1 MFAIEYHCSICKPHH
16 RGRFFK
22 KPDDKDLNRYS
33 KAESLWARTESSFI
47 PDDEIPPGDE
57 TDRLH
62 RWGYKKYREMFNIR
76 QLLGLEL
83 SCQEI
88 DKEANKRI
96 RSALATNL
104 SDLLRYQNM
113 LCRYDSM
120 ALKSLDVFSVHGF
133 PVGLVQCESNLLG
146 ISNEDGAI
154 VGSGG
159 WINIIDKYAKAKSY
173 CDRPFEI
180 RYQRERKTLV
190 HFPEE
195 WIGVQKN
202 NGSSFEKRQVNLYS
216 QSATS
221 AELPPNSLDAVL
233 TDPPYFGNVQY
244 AELMDFCY
252 VWLRRLMDKDN
263 PIFKPSSTRHPDEL
277 TGNVTMERGLDHFTQ
292 GLSTAFQQMVNALKP
307 GAPFV
312 FTYHHN
318 KLEAYYPIAVALLDA
333 RLICSASIP
342 CPAEMGASIHING
355 TASSIIDTIFVCRL
369 HGTTSKSLVVSTPQ
383 EVAGLIHLDLER
395 LREGNVKPTQGDI
408 RCIIYGHLIRLAI
421 WNLRNSWEKTKPA
434 QEKLNILAHHLSAWI
449 GFEAIEK
456 HLTSDF
462 DTAPLFRHAM
472 ARDVAEPYQVGEN
485 EISF

>member
-1 MFAIEYHCSICKPHH
+1 M
-16 RGRFFK
+16 
-22 KPDDKDLNRYS
+22 
-33 KAESLWARTESSFI
+33 
-47 PDDEIPPGDE
+47 
-57 TDRLH
+57 
-62 RWGYKKYREMFNIR
+62 
-76 QLLGLEL
+76 
-83 SCQEI
+83 
-88 DKEANKRI
+88 
-96 RSALATNL
+96 
-104 SDLLRYQNM
+104 
-113 LCRYDSM
+113 
-120 ALKSLDVFSVHGF
+120 
-133 PVGLVQCESNLLG
+133 
-146 ISNEDGAI
+146 I

-159 WINIIDKYAKAKSY
+159 WINIIDKYVKAKLY
-173 CDRPFEI
+173 CDQPFEI
-180 RYQRERKTLV
+180 QYQRERKTLV

-202 NGSSFEKRQVNLYS
+202 NGSLFEKRQVNLYC

-221 AELPPNSLDAVL
+221 AEPQPNSLDAVF

-252 VWLRRLMDKDN
+252 VWLRRLMGKDE
-263 PIFKPSSTRHPDEL
+263 PIFKPLSTRHPDEL
-277 TGNVTMERGLDHFTQ
+277 TGNLTMDRGLNHFTQ
-292 GLSTAFQQMVNALKP
+292 GLSTVFQQMVNALKP

-333 RLICSASIP
+333 GLTCSVSIP

-355 TASSIIDTIFVCRL
+355 TTSSIIDTIFVCRL
-369 HGTTSKSLVVSTPQ
+369 HGTVSKSLIASTPK
-383 EVAGLIHLDLER
+383 EVADLVHLDLER

-408 RCIIYGHLIRLAI
+408 RCIIYGHLIRLAV

-434 QEKLNILAHHLSAWI
+434 SEKLDILARYLSVWN

-472 ARDVAEPYQVGEN
+472 ARDIVEPYQVGEN